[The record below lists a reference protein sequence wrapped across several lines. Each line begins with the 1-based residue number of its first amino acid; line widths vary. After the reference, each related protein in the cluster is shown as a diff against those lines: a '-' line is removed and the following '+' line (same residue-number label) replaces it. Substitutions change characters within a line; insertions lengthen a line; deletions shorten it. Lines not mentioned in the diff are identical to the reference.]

1 MAKQAQV
8 IGTLKCRDTQKVLRF
23 FKERGVIA
31 HFLDLNQKGL
41 SKGELTNISRNIPLD
56 DLIDKESKEYKKRN
70 MQYMVFS
77 VEESLL
83 ENSLLLKTPI
93 TRYGNKAILG
103 FDTGKLEALVK
114 EIKQ

>member
-1 MAKQAQV
+1 MAKKAQEIV
-8 IGTLKCRDTQKVLRF
+8 TLKWRDTQKVLRF
-23 FKERGVIA
+23 FKERGVVA

-41 SKGELTNISRNIPLD
+41 SKGELTNISRNISID

-103 FDTGKLEALVK
+103 FDTGKLEDLVK